1 METYEVVGAAQS
13 LCPVFLQ
20 QAFQQVSSRV
30 GNVGFQLQWLV
41 QDVVVHLCCVAA
53 VERRLVAE

>member
-1 METYEVVGAAQS
+1 METYKVVGAAQS